1 MPTELVV
8 AALASCFCIA
18 VAWAARKR
26 RIDLRDLEVQVQPH
40 RALGEPRHGRY
51 DLWVRSST
59 PPEELAPAVEI
70 AKRYCWV
77 TNTLATPPEITYH
90 LGEGMG

>member
-1 MPTELVV
+1 M
-8 AALASCFCIA
+8 
-18 VAWAARKR
+18 
-26 RIDLRDLEVQVQPH
+26 QPH

-59 PPEELAPAVEI
+59 PPGELAPAVEM

-77 TNTLATPPEITYH
+77 TNTLATPPEIPTTWGRASGSVALSALSAPRTRGH
-90 LGEGMG
+90 TDG